1 MQVRI
6 EDVSPVEKKMV
17 VEIPWE
23 VVSAK
28 LGQAY
33 RDLGKEVA
41 LKGFRKGKAP
51 RSVLEQVYGPR
62 VNAEVAVQL
71 VRESFFQA
79 TAEHKLAAVAEP
91 RVEEGGRIQKGQPF
105 SFAAIVEVRGVVEPK
120 DYTEMPIER
129 RRIKVAD
136 EAVDAALEQLRK
148 EHTELKPIEGR
159 EVTAP
164 GDVVALQIN
173 GTIGEHKVEQPRFA
187 MDLDEGEREPVPG
200 LRQALTGLPLDTK
213 DKLIELDVAEDVEDE
228 NLRGRKAQLTVSVLE
243 ARSKDVPE
251 LDDEFAKD
259 TGKADTL
266 DGLKAKLR
274 GELEDRERDQV
285 NREAREGALRELIKR
300 NQIPVA
306 ASLIDRAVELQYNR
320 LRQMLGMQPDQDVAG
335 LSADLR
341 EKMRPTGADEVRG
354 QLLLEAIAEKEN
366 VAVTDAELDA
376 HVENTA
382 RLRNVAP
389 QRLRAEWDRD
399 GRLDNVRFSLRQ
411 DKVLDFLVAKATVTE
426 VDQLTA
432 PPQPEG
438 APAADSDAPIAAHGQ
453 PGHVHGPGCDH
464 DHP

>member
-71 VRESFFQA
+71 VRESFYQA

-105 SFAAIVEVRGVVEPK
+105 AFAAIVEVRGEVVPQ
-120 DYTEMPIER
+120 DYTGMPIER

-136 EAVDAALEQLRK
+136 AAVDAAVEGIRK
-148 EHTELKPIEGR
+148 EHTELVPIEGR
-159 EVTAP
+159 EVTAV
-164 GDVVALQIN
+164 GDVVALQIL

-187 MDLDEGEREPVPG
+187 IDLDEGEREPVPG
-200 LRQALTGLPLDTK
+200 LRQALIGIPLDTK
-213 DKLIELDVAEDVEDE
+213 DKAIELDVPDDAEDE
-228 NLRGRKAQLTVSVLE
+228 NLRGRKAVLTVSVLE
-243 ARSKDVPE
+243 ARAKDVPA

-259 TGKADTL
+259 TGRADTL
-266 DGLKAKLR
+266 DGLRAAVRKD
-274 GELEDRERDQV
+274 LEDREGEQV
-285 NREAREGALRELIKR
+285 KRETREAALKELIKR

-306 ASLIDRAVELQYNR
+306 ASLVERAVEIQYNR
-320 LRQMLGMQPDQDVAG
+320 LRQMLGMPPDQHGQG
-335 LSADLR
+335 LSGELR
-341 EKMRPTGADEVRG
+341 EKMKPTGADEVRG
-354 QLLLEAIAEKEN
+354 QLLLEAIADKEA

-376 HVENTA
+376 HVETTA
-382 RLRNVAP
+382 KTRNVAP
-389 QRLRAEWDRD
+389 QRLRAEWERD

-411 DKVLDFLVAKATVTE
+411 DKVLDFLVEKAAVTE
-426 VDQLTA
+426 VDELTA
-432 PPQPEG
+432 PAEPGLPPVDPTAE
-438 APAADSDAPIAAHGQ
+438 IAAHGE
-453 PGHVHGPGCDH
+453 PGHVHGPDCDH
-464 DHP
+464 

>member
-33 RDLGKEVA
+33 RDLGREVA
-41 LKGFRKGKAP
+41 LKGFRKGKVP
-51 RSVLEQVYGPR
+51 RPVLEQVYGPR

-71 VRESFFQA
+71 VRESFYQA
-79 TAEHKLAAVAEP
+79 TAEHKIAAVSEP
-91 RVEEGGRIQKGQPF
+91 RVEEGGRIEKGRPF
-105 SFAAIVEVRGVVEPK
+105 AFAAIVEVRGEVTPK
-120 DYTEMPIER
+120 DYTGLPIER

-136 EAVDAALEQLRK
+136 EAVDAAVEALRR

-159 EVTAP
+159 DVTAP
-164 GDVVALQIN
+164 GDVIALQIN
-173 GTIGEHKVEQPRFA
+173 GSIGEHKVEQPRFA
-187 MDLDEGEREPVPG
+187 IDLDEGEREPVPG
-200 LRQALTGLPLDTK
+200 LRQALIGIPLATK
-213 DKLIELDVAEDVEDE
+213 DKQVELEVPEDHEDE

-243 ARSKDVPE
+243 ARAKDVPA

-259 TGKADTL
+259 TGKGDTVESL
-266 DGLKAKLR
+266 RASVR
-274 GELEDRERDQV
+274 GELEDREREQV
-285 NREAREGALRELIKR
+285 KRETREAALKELIKR

-306 ASLIDRAVELQYNR
+306 ASLIDRAVEIQYNR
-320 LRQMLGMQPDQDVAG
+320 LRAMLGMPPDEDVGG
-335 LSADLR
+335 LSDELR

-354 QLLLEAIAEKEN
+354 QLVLEAIADKES
-366 VAVTDAELDA
+366 VAVSDEELA
-376 HVENTA
+376 SHIEATA
-382 RLRNVAP
+382 KTRNVAP

-411 DKVLDFLVAKATVTE
+411 DKVLDYLVENAVVTE

-432 PPQPEG
+432 PPAPEG
-438 APAADSDAPIAAHGQ
+438 MAPDPSEPALAHGQ
-453 PGHVHGPGCDH
+453 PGHVHGPDCDH
-464 DHP
+464 